1 MSLGIRLKQARLK
14 KKLTQEELAEI
25 VGIKQ
30 QAVQRIEAG
39 KVKSTSYVVQ
49 LAQALDV
56 TPEWLALGE
65 ETAETGLADGH
76 TSSNASTQQC
86 TQAPLLKWHDLE
98 LVKQLPLSSGE
109 YSKLPLLDRVC
120 NKCFAL
126 QIKDNSMT
134 ATNPGQPSF
143 LPNDYIIIDTS
154 LESKNGDFVIA
165 KLDNSS
171 QMTFRQLVSSPTGN
185 QLSPLNKQYN
195 NILVNDNVEII
206 GTVIFRYSNLA
217 QTAIN

>member
-14 KKLTQEELAEI
+14 KKLTQEELAEV

-56 TPEWLALGE
+56 SPEWLALGDE
-65 ETAETGLADGH
+65 HPREAKMAEQAPPSANLD
-76 TSSNASTQQC
+76 C
-86 TQAPLLKWHDLE
+86 THAPLLKWHDHDLI
-98 LVKQLPLSSGE
+98 KQLPLIGT
-109 YSKLPLLDRVC
+109 KHNKVPLLDRIC

-134 ATNPGQPSF
+134 AHKPGQPSF
-143 LPNDYIIIDTS
+143 QPNDYIIVDTS
-154 LESKNGDFVIA
+154 AESKNGEFVIA
-165 KLDNSS
+165 RLDNSS
-171 QMTFRQLVSSPTGN
+171 QMTFRQLVSGPNGR
-185 QLSPLNKQYN
+185 QLAALNSQYSD
-195 NILVNDNVEII
+195 ILVTSNVEIL
-206 GTVIFRYSNLA
+206 GTVILRYTNLVELA
-217 QTAIN
+217 

>member
-14 KKLTQEELAEI
+14 KKLTQEELAEV

-56 TPEWLALGE
+56 SPEWLALGDE
-65 ETAETGLADGH
+65 HPQEVSSSEHAT
-76 TSSNASTQQC
+76 TSTTKAC
-86 TQAPLLKWHDLE
+86 AHAPLLKWHDLE
-98 LVKQLPLSSGE
+98 LIKQLPLAHSDHN
-109 YSKLPLLDRVC
+109 KVPLLDRIC

-134 ATNPGQPSF
+134 TSKPGQLGF
-143 LPNDYIIIDTS
+143 LPNDYIIVDTS
-154 LESKNGDFVIA
+154 VESQNGDFVIA
-165 KLDNSS
+165 RLDNSS
-171 QMTFRQLVSSPTGN
+171 QMTFRKLVSGQN
-185 QLSPLNKQYN
+185 GRQLTALNTQYSD
-195 NILVNDNVEII
+195 ILVASNVEIL
-206 GTVIFRYSNLA
+206 GTVILRYTSLVEL
-217 QTAIN
+217 T